1 MHHGDRTDPGKE
13 VWMPYLPR
21 QLSAVLMVVG
31 ALFTGPMAAG
41 AGAAVSHGDLLNK
54 DKQILEEQ
62 EETQDQ
68 LADLESDG

>member
-1 MHHGDRTDPGKE
+1 
-13 VWMPYLPR
+13 MPYLPR

-31 ALFTGPMAAG
+31 ALFTGPLAAG

-62 EETQDQ
+62 EGDTRS
-68 LADLESDG
+68 ARRSTGDG